1 MPFKVIVKEER
12 NDALVIAG
20 IMYIYIYIY
29 IYICIVLVLIN
40 DNKPDP
46 DRIREIKY
54 VCYSLWSIY
63 V

>member
-12 NDALVIAG
+12 NYALVIAG
-20 IMYIYIYIY
+20 IMCIYIY

-46 DRIREIKY
+46 NRIREIKY